1 MVEALG
7 QFHFTPERYLDLM
20 REEVPR
26 YDELQERTAA
36 ATVGRDARR
45 ILELGTGTGETTR
58 RVLALH
64 PGATVVG
71 IDASDAML
79 AVARRELGA
88 ALDARVARLEEALP
102 PGPFDLVVSALAVHH
117 LDAAGKQELLR
128 RVADVLRP
136 GGRFVLADV
145 VVPMDP
151 GDAVTPLSEGFD
163 LPDTVDDHCEW
174 LRGAGFVAHVAW
186 ADKDLAILVADLR

>member
-1 MVEALG
+1 MVAALG

-36 ATVGRDARR
+36 ATAGRDARR

-88 ALDARVARLEEALP
+88 ALDARVASLEEALP
-102 PGPFDLVVSALAVHH
+102 PGPFELVVSALAVHH

-163 LPDTVDDHCEW
+163 LPDTVDDQLEW
-174 LRGAGFVAHVAW
+174 LRSAGFVAHVAW